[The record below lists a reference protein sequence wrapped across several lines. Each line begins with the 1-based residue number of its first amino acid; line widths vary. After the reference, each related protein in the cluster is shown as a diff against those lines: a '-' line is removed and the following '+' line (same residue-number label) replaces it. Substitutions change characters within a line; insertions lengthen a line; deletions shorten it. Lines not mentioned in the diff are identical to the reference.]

1 MILVSCPPK
10 KTKQLIANPSCT
22 ILRFQ
27 SRSISN
33 MELIESS
40 FIKKGFLSGA
50 LSDYSVT
57 GKKYVIHMYDVI
69 MKCFNK
75 IPIFNK
81 AKIKF
86 LSKL

>member
-1 MILVSCPPK
+1 
-10 KTKQLIANPSCT
+10 
-22 ILRFQ
+22 
-27 SRSISN
+27 